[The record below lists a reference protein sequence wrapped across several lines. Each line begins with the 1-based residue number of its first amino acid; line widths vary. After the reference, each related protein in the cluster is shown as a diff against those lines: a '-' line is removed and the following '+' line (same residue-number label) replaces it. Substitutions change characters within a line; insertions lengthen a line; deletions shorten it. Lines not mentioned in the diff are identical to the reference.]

1 MKYYKLLKNTGW
13 TRLLGL
19 FTLINLCPPSI
30 GIAAPPQPSPFSF
43 YERYIG
49 IDGACAWPSLH
60 RLPNGDLSV
69 LVWPLDVHG
78 VVEGSVETWI
88 SRDDGLTWQK
98 AGIPVV
104 NETGVSR
111 MNVAAGVI
119 DGNLVALVGG
129 FGHARPPY
137 EANARFWSSDK
148 LNIHRN
154 NNRAIPAVSAISRD
168 SGVTWTQHGEL
179 SQTARASGRGYMLPY
194 GRIVELSNGEI
205 GAMLYGDGVYFYTS
219 ADKGATW
226 ALKGTLDGHLPSA
239 RFGGIYNETTWLT
252 LENGELYAVAR
263 SFPKAELLEGT
274 VLDGFRS
281 VDKGV
286 TWIKE
291 QSLALPNQ
299 IPADLMHMPDGR
311 LLLTY
316 SSRNPG
322 SRGIWFRIGSK
333 DARFWSAP
341 TLLVDLGESTE
352 TQYRNNPKHTD
363 SNLSADS
370 GYPSTVLA
378 ADGTYVTVYYVRG
391 IPSHQRYH
399 MGVVRWR
406 LPESASTAYTR

>member
-1 MKYYKLLKNTGW
+1 MHHNKLIKTAGLA
-13 TRLLGL
+13 RLLGL
-19 FTLINLCPPSI
+19 FSFIYLCSPSI
-30 GIAAPPQPSPFSF
+30 VFSTPPAPSPYSF

-60 RLPNGDLSV
+60 LLPNGDLSV

-88 SRDDGLTWQK
+88 SRDHGLTWQK
-98 AGIPVV
+98 AGIPVL
-104 NETGVSR
+104 NKTGVGR

-129 FGHARPPY
+129 FGYGRPPY
-137 EANARFWSSDK
+137 EKNARFWGSET
-148 LNIHRN
+148 LNFHRSN
-154 NNRAIPAVSAISRD
+154 YRAIPAVPAISRD

-194 GRIVELSNGEI
+194 GRILELDNGDI

-219 ADKGATW
+219 ADKGITW
-226 ALKGTLDGHLPSA
+226 AQKGTLDGHVPNA
-239 RFGGIYNETTWLT
+239 RYGGIYNETTWVSLK
-252 LENGELYAVAR
+252 NGDLYAVAR
-263 SFPKAELLEGT
+263 SFPKTELLEGT
-274 VLDGFRS
+274 VLDGYRS
-281 VDKGV
+281 VDQGV

-322 SRGIWFRIGSK
+322 SRGIWFRIGSQ
-333 DARFWSAP
+333 DARYWSAP

-352 TQYRNNPKHTD
+352 TQYLNDPKHKD

-378 ADGTYVTVYYVRG
+378 ADGAYVTVYYVRG

-406 LPESASTAYTR
+406 LPESLSTAYTR